1 MVCTIPTCGIGTCKV
16 GERDG
21 EFISVVVV
29 LLLQDILELLQRPE
43 EEPAEDD
50 GNKTRSGGTVTPH
63 TETEV
68 NGVPDQSWTGE
79 ICLAHKICHQN

>member
-16 GERDG
+16 GKQGG
-21 EFISVVVV
+21 EVISVVVV
-29 LLLQDILELLQRPE
+29 LLLQDILEFLRRPE

-50 GNKTRSGGTVTPH
+50 GNKTRSGGTVIPC

-68 NGVPDQSWTGE
+68 DGVPNQSRTGE
-79 ICLAHKICHQN
+79 ICLAHKIRHQN